1 MILPPNPPDDTPK
14 PVLGDPAPKP
24 LLLAVDPNAAEP
36 DPKAFDPVVA
46 PNTADPDPNVGF
58 PGLPK
63 VVPEL

>member
-1 MILPPNPPDDTPK
+1 MILPPNPPDDIPK
-14 PVLGDPAPKP
+14 PLLVDSAPKP
-24 LLLAVDPNAAEP
+24 LLLSVDPNADET
-36 DPKAFDPVVA
+36 DPKAFDPVDA